1 MQGGCDIWG
10 ATYTGVRS
18 IRQLQLSLTSGLPFP
33 PISTHGRV
41 QFWNSAALASS
52 GTKWNL
58 GHLNTV
64 RPNKYSTLTSVGS
77 SQQSVLSAHHF
88 SSARKYIWILFF
100 VGVLILLIN
109 KVLNFHFSSMTLM
122 HVIELFIRPNFKPLV
137 GIVVDFCRKKEF
149 RSGKVTFFFIL
160 INFTII

>member
-10 ATYTGVRS
+10 ATYTGVKS
-18 IRQLQLSLTSGLPFP
+18 IRQLQLSLTSGLHFP

-41 QFWNSAALASS
+41 QFQNSAALASS
-52 GTKWNL
+52 GPKWNL

-77 SQQSVLSAHHF
+77 SQQSVLSEHHF
-88 SSARKYIWILFF
+88 SSVRKHIWILFF

-109 KVLNFHFSSMTLM
+109 KVLHFHFSSMTLM
-122 HVIELFIRPNFKPLV
+122 HVTELFIRPTFGPLV
-137 GIVVDFCRKKEF
+137 EIVVDFCRK
-149 RSGKVTFFFIL
+149 
-160 INFTII
+160 